1 MADETLEAPIVEP
14 ALLDAIAAEKAES
27 QRLMI
32 SGAAIGALDLV
43 AIAALG
49 VGCPLCAV
57 GAPALIGWGAY
68 RAWKV
73 HKLAREVTEG
83 AAATQSATS
92 KSPA

>member
-1 MADETLEAPIVEP
+1 MANDDDSDTQHARAT
-14 ALLDAIAAEKAES
+14 ALTDAVALEKAES
-27 QRLMI
+27 RRLMI

-73 HKLAREVTEG
+73 HRIERRLTDGSTGEPT
-83 AAATQSATS
+83 
-92 KSPA
+92 

>member
-1 MADETLEAPIVEP
+1 MSDDDREQVETQREEARV
-14 ALLDAIAAEKAES
+14 LTDAVAAEKAES
-27 QRLMI
+27 RRLMI

-73 HKLAREVTEG
+73 HELERASADE
-83 AAATQSATS
+83 AT
-92 KSPA
+92 

>member
-1 MADETLEAPIVEP
+1 MAADDTVGAPAEP
-14 ALLDAIAAEKAES
+14 TMLDAIAAEKAES

-73 HKLAREVTEG
+73 HKLSRDLEAQRVAEEG
-83 AAATQSATS
+83 AEPT
-92 KSPA
+92 P